1 MTDSDKAKA
10 DAKPTP
16 KAGDADLQD
25 ALPIK
30 KSGPTAYVAA
40 GVGAVAVVVVLALT
54 MGGEDKQD
62 RATRAEQD
70 AASENEGLT
79 KEQLKERQEHL
90 RRTQEALAAAE
101 ADKEQETAAP
111 STESAQQ
118 EAPKAQ
124 AKKGGSAKAPQP
136 QPENKKKNLDSLDS
150 LGSDI
155 ASALE

>member
-10 DAKPTP
+10 DAKPSPMAT
-16 KAGDADLQD
+16 DAELQD

-30 KSGPTAYVAA
+30 KSGPTTFIAA
-40 GVGAVAVVVVLALT
+40 GVGGVAVILVLVLT
-54 MGGEDKQD
+54 MGGENKTEKAK
-62 RATRAEQD
+62 RAGQE
-70 AASENEGLT
+70 AAAANEGLT

-90 RRTQEALAAAE
+90 RRTQEALAATEAE
-101 ADKEQETAAP
+101 KGQETAEAP
-111 STESAQQ
+111 TESPQQ

-124 AKKGGSAKAPQP
+124 AKKSGSKAPQP
-136 QPENKKKNLDSLDS
+136 RPVDKKKNLDSLDS